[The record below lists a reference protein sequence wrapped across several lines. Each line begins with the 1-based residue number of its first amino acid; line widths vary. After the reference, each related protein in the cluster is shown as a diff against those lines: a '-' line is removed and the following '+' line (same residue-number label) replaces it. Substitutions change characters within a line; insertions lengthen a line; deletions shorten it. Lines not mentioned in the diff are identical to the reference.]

1 MKIDKVLH
9 FAFCCACAII
19 VSTFIAHF
27 CTSPTPAILAGFFAG
42 TALGIGKEFGDYRA
56 EDNTWSNNDLLF
68 DIAGAVVGSLGGFV
82 QLLI

>member
-27 CTSPTPAILAGFFAG
+27 CTSPTPAILAGFFSAF
-42 TALGIGKEFGDYRA
+42 ALGIGKEFGDYRA
-56 EDNTWSNNDLLF
+56 EDNDWSWR
-68 DIAGAVVGSLGGFV
+68 DILADIIGSAIGCCGGFV
-82 QLLI
+82 NYLI

>member
-42 TALGIGKEFGDYRA
+42 TALGIGKEFGDYRT
-56 EDNTWSNNDLLF
+56 EDKNWSNHDLLF
-68 DIAGAVVGSLGGFV
+68 DLLGATIGSLGGFV